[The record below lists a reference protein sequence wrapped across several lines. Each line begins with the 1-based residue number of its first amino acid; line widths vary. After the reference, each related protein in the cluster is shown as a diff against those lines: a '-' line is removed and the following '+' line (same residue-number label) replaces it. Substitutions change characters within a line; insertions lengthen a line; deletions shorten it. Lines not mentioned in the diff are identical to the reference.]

1 MTGPLKDELRRKLK
15 RCCTWRP
22 RGVRRQYVC
31 SSFAALLLRRAGV
44 TDDRRGRDAAGYL
57 PRDFNEAKTAGG
69 AIDKVRLAL
78 PNTSRWLVRGTH
90 VPTFHAHVYFI
101 SNYFSN
107 RGCRPYLPNND

>member
-1 MTGPLKDELRRKLK
+1 MYRYDHSRALVTGPLKDELRRKLK

-69 AIDKVRLAL
+69 AIDKELVAGMELKTSEDLQLAVSGI
-78 PNTSRWLVRGTH
+78 PG
-90 VPTFHAHVYFI
+90 I
-101 SNYFSN
+101 SE
-107 RGCRPYLPNND
+107 G